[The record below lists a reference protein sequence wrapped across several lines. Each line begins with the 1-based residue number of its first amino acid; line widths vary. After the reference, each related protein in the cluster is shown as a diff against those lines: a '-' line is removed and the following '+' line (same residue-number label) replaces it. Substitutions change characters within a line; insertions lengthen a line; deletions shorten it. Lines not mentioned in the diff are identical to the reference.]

1 MIKKIRPYHIWDA
14 CRHAILVLACLLC
27 FSQSALS
34 SDLGDFEQDA
44 TTDETDK
51 KTGDNDY
58 YNDSDHGFL
67 DSFFY
72 AVFDFALV
80 GGGETSWQRV
90 KWTQEEDFVSLKPR
104 QPGEA
109 LIPFFRFDSEYQ
121 NATGDVY
128 AYDFR
133 VEGGYGPI
141 GLQVR
146 DTHYEEKDPPDKL
159 DYLQIYGL
167 YRMSLGNYVEIDFG
181 LGASTLKGEEHNSGG
196 SFTMPIL
203 VHPNRFIGI
212 ELRPAWTYI
221 NGRYLDDWDLGMDF
235 DYRYAALRIG
245 YRWVHSEHEGLDG
258 PYVGISF
265 RI

>member
-1 MIKKIRPYHIWDA
+1 MINKIRLYCIWDA
-14 CRHAILVLACLLC
+14 CRHVILVLACLLC
-27 FSQSALS
+27 FSHSALS

-44 TTDETDK
+44 TEGENDK
-51 KTGDNDY
+51 KAADNDQ
-58 YNDSDHGFL
+58 DDGFW
-67 DSFFY
+67 DP
-72 AVFDFALV
+72 VFDFMFDTVIV
-80 GGGETSWQRV
+80 GGGEISWQRL
-90 KWTQEEDFVSLKPR
+90 KGTQHEDLGFIKPR

-133 VEGGYGPI
+133 VEGGYGPFGI
-141 GLQVR
+141 QVR

-203 VHPNRFIGI
+203 VHPARFIGI

-245 YRWVHSEHEGLDG
+245 YRWVHSEHEGLNG

-265 RI
+265 RV